1 MSGFKDSTILV
12 KTFDQWRQ
20 EMDDE
25 NNIHDFGGKAELQ
38 GEVVVIDEQCGVEH
52 MRSCFAAWVLDY
64 KQFTYILNWLV

>member
-25 NNIHDFGGKAELQ
+25 NNIHDFRGKAELQ
-38 GEVVVIDEQCGVEH
+38 GEVVVIDEQCRVEEGGSMEH
-52 MRSCFAAWVLDY
+52 MRSCFAA
-64 KQFTYILNWLV
+64 

>member
-38 GEVVVIDEQCGVEH
+38 GEVVVIDEQCGVEEGEGGSMEH
-52 MRSCFAAWVLDY
+52 MRSCFAA
-64 KQFTYILNWLV
+64 